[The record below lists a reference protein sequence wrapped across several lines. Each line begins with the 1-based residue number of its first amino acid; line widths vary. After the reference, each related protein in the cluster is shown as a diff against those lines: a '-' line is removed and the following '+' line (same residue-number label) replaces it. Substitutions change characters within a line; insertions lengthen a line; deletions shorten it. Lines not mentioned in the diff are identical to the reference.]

1 MTLLHARYV
10 VGVPVWHSGGR
21 SLGRSRVSHIQILI
35 RHSEG
40 RSVVRVIGMR
50 VRNAKGG
57 RRISVEIEEEI
68 HAGICRLET
77 SRLRGGGS

>member
-1 MTLLHARYV
+1 MTLLHAGYV
-10 VGVPVWHSGGR
+10 VGVPIRHSGGR
-21 SLGRSRVSHIQILI
+21 SLGRSRVSHIQIPI

-40 RSVVRVIGMR
+40 RSVVRVVGMR
-50 VRNAKGG
+50 VRNAKEG

-77 SRLRGGGS
+77 SRLRGGGG